1 MKYTRLW
8 WRTTRRGLL
17 GLCVV
22 SLMSACTTPPRTLK
36 SPDTELYRSGRMAL
50 QVHTEPPQTVSA
62 SFELA
67 GNAQAGELRIHS
79 PLGQSLARL
88 VWRPGQALLQK
99 GDESVVRASPTAL
112 VQDLTGTDLPVTALF
127 DWLSGLETPVQGWQV
142 DLTQFAGGRITA
154 RRLDEP
160 LATLRVVLDR

>member
-22 SLMSACTTPPRTLK
+22 SLMSACTAPPRTLK

-88 VWRPGQALLQK
+88 VWRPGQALLVE
-99 GDESVVRASPTAL
+99 GMPLIVAL
-112 VQDLTGTDLPVTALF
+112 LAGGFFATLVGMFFGIPSLRIADSTGTGPH
-127 DWLSGLETPVQGWQV
+127 GH
-142 DLTQFAGGRITA
+142 
-154 RRLDEP
+154 
-160 LATLRVVLDR
+160 